1 MSTSFRISESASRRL
16 AERAAREGTSS
27 IALLS
32 RLIREGCDQ
41 LDHPGIVFRGPITDR
56 RAALAAGPD
65 VWEVVARLEE
75 LDGPVERRI
84 AVLSQQSDL
93 HSRKIELAVAYAREH
108 GSEIVERIVRNR
120 EAAEEIRRG
129 IWASSPSHGVRSR
142 PV

>member
-1 MSTSFRISESASRRL
+1 MSTTFRISESAGRRL

-32 RLIREGCDQ
+32 RLIREEFDQ
-41 LDHPGIVFRGPITDR
+41 LDHPGIIFRGPITDR

-93 HSRKIELAVAYAREH
+93 HSRKIELAVAYARDH

-129 IWASSPSHGVRSR
+129 VWASSTSQGARSR